1 MIDWLIDWYLILLV
15 LSTWLT
21 VIICFSAKGARMM
34 TLRWLNQ
41 SPRVKPFSQSDFFRL
56 SDSYTTGVYSEVR
69 WGRGSFLVFF
79 FLIFPSLS
87 LLKMDSLTKR
97 LGIFVLTNLFY
108 YNFKKFTFKIQ
119 SASKKKHCRNPVYKC
134 NGAR

>member
-1 MIDWLIDWYLILLV
+1 
-15 LSTWLT
+15 
-21 VIICFSAKGARMM
+21 MM

-79 FLIFPSLS
+79 FLISPSLT

-97 LGIFVLTNLFY
+97 LGIFVLTNMFY

-119 SASKKKHCRNPVYKC
+119 SASKKNIAEIRFTNAMELGKVL
-134 NGAR
+134 